1 MKGRRPRRLTPEERR
16 SLTHGDFWIPEA
28 EREVYKRALEA
39 LNGADVSYIVAGAY
53 AIYEHTGIYRQTKD
67 LDLFFQPSA
76 VVPAARA
83 LRDAGF
89 VTRLEDEH
97 WLAKATMGE
106 HFVDLIY
113 GMGNG
118 LAFIDEGWINNSH
131 QGILAAMP
139 VRIAPAE
146 ELIWH
151 RLFISE
157 RHRHDMSDIVH
168 LILCMGDTLDWR
180 RLVDRVG
187 QNWPLLFSQVLMFT
201 YVYPGYKSNIPAWV
215 PEHLLSLAKAEFE
228 REEENVDVTRGP
240 MISRFSFTIDVRE
253 WGFSDP
259 RSELVR
265 EVRNSPEVRAIVE
278 ADVWDERGEDRPE
291 HDPSAAT
298 TASNRPEQKAD
309 APVDAA
315 AAVPQRPAV

>member
-1 MKGRRPRRLTPEERR
+1 VPHAKARRPRRLTPEERK
-16 SLTHGDFWIPEA
+16 SLTHGDFWIPDE
-28 EREVYKRALEA
+28 ERGVYRRALEA
-39 LNGADVSYIVAGAY
+39 LNAAEVKYVVAGAY
-53 AIYEHTGIYRQTKD
+53 AIYEHTGIYRKTKD
-67 LDLFFQPSA
+67 LDLFFEPAS
-76 VVPAARA
+76 VVNAARA

-97 WLAKATMGE
+97 WLAKATLGD

-118 LAFIDEGWINNSH
+118 IALIDEGWTTHSH
-131 QGILAAMP
+131 PGILAATP

-168 LILCMGDTLDWR
+168 LILCLGDTLDWN

-187 QNWPLLFSQVLMFT
+187 ENWPLLLSQVLMFA
-201 YVYPGYKSNIPAWV
+201 YVYPGHKANIPKWV
-215 PEHLLSLAKAEFE
+215 PERLLQNARAEFE
-228 REEENVDVTRGP
+228 REEEDVDLTRGP

-259 RSELVR
+259 RSELVK
-265 EVRNSPEVRAIVE
+265 EARNKPQVRAIVE
-278 ADVWDERGEDRPE
+278 ADVWDERGEGRVEPREDVGE
-291 HDPSAAT
+291 DGSSSAAT
-298 TASNRPEQKAD
+298 RTA
-309 APVDAA
+309 V
-315 AAVPQRPAV
+315 